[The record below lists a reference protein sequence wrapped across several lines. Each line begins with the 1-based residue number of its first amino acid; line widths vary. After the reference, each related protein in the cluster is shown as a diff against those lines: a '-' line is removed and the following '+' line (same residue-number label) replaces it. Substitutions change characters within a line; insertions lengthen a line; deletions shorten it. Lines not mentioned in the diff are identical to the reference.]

1 MNVRR
6 IKTLVWKEFIQVA
19 RDIRSLWMAVAI
31 PVILL
36 TLFGY
41 ALTLDVDQVPL
52 VIWDQNNT
60 AASRDFTLRFK
71 NSPYFNVIR
80 ACADY
85 RCVDTMINHGH
96 TLMAM
101 VIPKDFSS
109 LLERGDSSPV
119 QLLVDGSDSNTATIA
134 IGYADA
140 ITAAHNKMLFEKSSN
155 SFGLPLIEPLH
166 LLPRVWFNETL
177 KSKNFIIPGLIAV
190 IMMIVSALLTGLTV
204 AREWERGTMEQLI
217 STPMKAGE
225 LIAGKFIPYFV
236 IGMLDVLIAVLMGQF
251 LFHVPLRGNVFLLF
265 VLSGLFLSV
274 TLGWGLFVSIV
285 TKSQFMASQIA
296 FITTFLPAF
305 LLSGF
310 AFPIAN
316 MPKAIQI
323 MTFIVPA
330 RYFVTILKGIYLK
343 GIGVRELWPQIAALM
358 FFSIILTTAA
368 NRKFKKTI
376 V

>member
-1 MNVRR
+1 MNLRR
-6 IKTLVWKEFIQVA
+6 IKTLVWKEFIQVV
-19 RDIRSLWMAVAI
+19 RDFRSLWMAVAI

-41 ALTLDVDQVPL
+41 ALTLDVDQVPF
-52 VIWDQNNT
+52 VVWDQSNT
-60 AASRDFTLRFK
+60 AASRDFALHFK
-71 NSPYFNVIR
+71 GSPYFKL
-80 ACADY
+80 AGTCADY
-85 RCVDTMINHGH
+85 RCIDRMIDQGH
-96 TLMAM
+96 ALMAL
-101 VIPKDFSS
+101 VIPKGFSS
-109 LLERGDSSPV
+109 LLEQGNRAPV
-119 QLLVDGSDSNTATIA
+119 QLLVDGSDSNTASIA
-134 IGYADA
+134 MGYADA
-140 ITAAHNKMLFEKSSN
+140 INAAYNKTLLQLRLN
-155 SFGLPLIEPLH
+155 SLDAPFIEPLR

-177 KSKNFIIPGLIAV
+177 KSRNFIIPGLIAV

-217 STPMKAGE
+217 STPMKASE
-225 LIAGKFIPYFV
+225 LIVGKFIPYFA
-236 IGMLDVLIAVLMGQF
+236 IGMLDVLIAVLMAQF

-265 VLSGLFLSV
+265 TVSGLFLSV

-316 MPKAIQI
+316 MPGVIQI
-323 MTFIVPA
+323 MTFFVPA

-343 GIGVRELWPQIAALM
+343 GIGVQVLWPQIAALM
-358 FFSIILTTAA
+358 LFSVVLTTAA